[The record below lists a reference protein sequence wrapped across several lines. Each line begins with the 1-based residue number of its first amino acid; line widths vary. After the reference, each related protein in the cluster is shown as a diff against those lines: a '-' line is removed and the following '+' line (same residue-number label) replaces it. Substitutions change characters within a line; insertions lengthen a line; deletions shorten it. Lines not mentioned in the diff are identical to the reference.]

1 MTKWL
6 SLIFLSTA
14 LLPAPCQTP
23 SNEYQPGTIVAVTP
37 HQLTAGQQKN
47 DVVQY
52 DLSVQVEN
60 TVYVVL
66 YTPPLGLMT
75 VQYSVGYEKLVLLG
89 KDTLTFNSDMSGKTV
104 LPILRREVLPAKNAI
119 DWSKGPGEY
128 FSMKLEHLTQ
138 TLDLTEEQQSKIK
151 PILEQETGEL
161 DPLWGNPVVSRKEKL
176 IQLEKIV
183 LSSDKK
189 IKPLLTEAQLQKLE
203 EMRKEQKQELK
214 KRIAE
219 KTNNQD

>member
-37 HQLTAGQQKN
+37 HQLTTGQQKS

-66 YTPPLGLMT
+66 YTPPLGLKT

-104 LPILRREVLPAKNAI
+104 LPILRREVLPVKNAI

-219 KTNNQD
+219 KTNNQN